1 MKNLKHLLSAVTSI
15 ALAFFVGVF
24 VASATGLEQFAVPI
38 GAATTLLTLIPQSSA
53 NGVLKAI
60 VITDILTEW
69 GAFYRAGGQGVK
81 DLLTKLRQRSVT
93 AQYFPTRVTENT
105 IMEKSVADFARVLQ
119 RFQKGWT
126 PIGTTTFTPTKIPL
140 YKLKI
145 DLQETP
151 DDLEESWLGFLAD
164 GNLDRRQWPFIR
176 WYLENALIKADED
189 LELNEIYKGVVG
201 TITPGTATAAGA
213 SLQGIKA
220 QLNAHHAAGN
230 LGTVTM
236 GAVPTTDAEDFVD
249 YVEDFINNIPRL
261 LRRELDFLF
270 VNEDLHDL
278 FRDGMRAKYN
288 TNYEQVADSR
298 ITKLRNDNINLVG
311 LPSMD
316 GSTRIWTTPKF
327 NRQGGFKKPKNE
339 RIFEVEK
346 VDREVK
352 AYTDYY
358 KGYGFWIPQYVYS
371 NDVELT

>member
-164 GNLDRRQWPFIR
+164 NNLDRRQWPFIR

-346 VDREVK
+346 VDRTVK
-352 AYTDYY
+352 AYTDYH

>member
-105 IMEKSVADFARVLQ
+105 IMEKAVADFARVLQ

-164 GNLDRRQWPFIR
+164 NNLDRRQWPFIR

-346 VDREVK
+346 VDRTVK
-352 AYTDYY
+352 AYTDYH